1 MELRVTLFEDGDPV
15 VFAHFN
21 ALGTA
26 RARAFEARRLLTMV
40 LSAAMSA
47 PSVVVVKEI
56 MPATPEIASAAD
68 PGVVGRPA
76 DADPVRSDALAGFAF
91 GMDG

>member
-1 MELRVTLFEDGDPV
+1 VELRVTLFEDGDPV

-21 ALGTA
+21 ALGTT

-47 PSVVVVKEI
+47 PSVAARKELT
-56 MPATPEIASAAD
+56 PATPAIAPA
-68 PGVVGRPA
+68 VGPSLVDRPA
-76 DADPVRSDALAGFAF
+76 DAVPVRSDALAGFAF